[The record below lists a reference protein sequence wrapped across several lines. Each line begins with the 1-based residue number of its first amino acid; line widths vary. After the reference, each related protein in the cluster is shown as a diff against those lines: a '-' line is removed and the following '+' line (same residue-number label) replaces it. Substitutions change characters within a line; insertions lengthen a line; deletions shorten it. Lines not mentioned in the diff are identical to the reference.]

1 MPEKTEAQK
10 RAQKDYMGKFAR
22 VEIRV
27 TPEKQRM
34 IQAHAAKKGESVNAF
49 VNRAVDETIE
59 RDAENLSNGPDVC

>member
-10 RAQKDYMGKFAR
+10 KAQKDYMGKFAR

-34 IQAHAAKKGESVNAF
+34 IQAHAAKKGESVNGF
-49 VNRAVDETIE
+49 INRAVEETME
-59 RDAENLSNGPDVC
+59 REKEE

>member
-22 VEIRV
+22 IEIRV
-27 TPEKQRM
+27 TPEKQRI

-49 VNRAVDETIE
+49 VNRAVDETME
-59 RDAENLSNGPDVC
+59 RERQTTELK